1 MRCFQAGW
9 WNFQRSSPA
18 GYEHLKAGMVVVDGK
33 LLSGSRD
40 GSGPGGG
47 LVIERGKD
55 VANADDA
62 DQAVVVD
69 HGQMADVVLVHEM
82 ASVFE
87 RIGRTAGHQLLYR
100 DQLRNFQIDAGRA
113 VFGN

>member
-9 WNFQRSSPA
+9 WNFQRSSAA
-18 GYEHLKAGMVVVDGK
+18 GFEHLKAGTVDVDGK

-40 GSGPGGG
+40 GSGGGG
-47 LVIERGKD
+47 LVVERAED

-82 ASVFE
+82 TRVFE